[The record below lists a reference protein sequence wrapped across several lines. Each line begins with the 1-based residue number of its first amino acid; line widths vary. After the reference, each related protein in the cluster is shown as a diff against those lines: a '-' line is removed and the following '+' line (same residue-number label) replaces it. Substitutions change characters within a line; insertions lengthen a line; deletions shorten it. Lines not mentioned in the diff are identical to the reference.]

1 MEKISVHVKGCHNL
15 LVGDENSTPIPS
27 ELATKLQIDFDGD
40 FIAVA
45 NLRDS
50 AILEYLE
57 KQNETN

>member
-1 MEKISVHVKGCHNL
+1 MEKVAVHVKPFHNL
-15 LVGDENSTPIPS
+15 LVGDENSLAISS
-27 ELATKLQIDFDGD
+27 ELAMKLQIDVDGD

-57 KQNETN
+57 NKNETN